1 MYLQKEFAALRSCQ
15 KRGGMGIGVSGGI
28 RRVYLDPMDVFA
40 SFFAGERRDPF
51 ASMAFGVTENQRQQE
66 QAGCSSF
73 GGSTPHGATRQTDE
87 GDLTTSGGGGSGARL
102 NGGGYKLE
110 RDFVPQPSRWAPPK
124 RS

>member
-1 MYLQKEFAALRSCQ
+1 MYLQREFAALRSCQ

-73 GGSTPHGATRQTDE
+73 GGSTPHLMAPLGKPMKGISPLLAVV
-87 GDLTTSGGGGSGARL
+87 GVV
-102 NGGGYKLE
+102 
-110 RDFVPQPSRWAPPK
+110 RD
-124 RS
+124 